1 MKKRYLL
8 LSLACAASLGTAALP
23 KMAQTWSYRSDALI
37 QPVAVDNQFI
47 NDQHF
52 SNPPIITKPT
62 TFTHMNGYRNGV
74 GKPEGVVIHETS
86 DPDMTLDE
94 EVTRMQTEW
103 QKREA
108 YVHAF
113 VDHSEVVNIH
123 PTDYAVWGA
132 GYFANQR
139 FIQIELVEEHNA
151 QDFAQSVNNDAYYVA
166 TLLKKYNLPAVLA
179 DHTGQ
184 GTIWS
189 HNAVSQWLGN
199 TNHTDPEA
207 YFASWH
213 YSMDQFAALVQ
224 QKLAAMNGT
233 AYDTVAT
240 KEAAT
245 GNALVTGT
253 ATKYYLTDA
262 GFKPAGSSA
271 ALKGQTYRI
280 TAKATT
286 TQGATMYL
294 LANAAGV
301 GQFWLPAA
309 GMEIGNS
316 GSGSTGNQAFRGV
329 GRINYVPGY
338 GIAVW
343 RNDGSR
349 IAGKYLAHG
358 SAWQLYAKKTVNGVT
373 WYNLGGDQWISG
385 QYVVLQ

>member
-8 LSLACAASLGTAALP
+8 LSLACATILGTAALP

-184 GTIWS
+184 ETIWS

>member
-8 LSLACAASLGTAALP
+8 LSLACAAILGTAALP
-23 KMAQTWSYRSDALI
+23 KMTQTWSYRSDALI

-151 QDFAQSVNNDAYYVA
+151 QDFAQSVNNA
-166 TLLKKYNLPAVLA
+166 
-179 DHTGQ
+179 
-184 GTIWS
+184 
-189 HNAVSQWLGN
+189 
-199 TNHTDPEA
+199 
-207 YFASWH
+207 
-213 YSMDQFAALVQ
+213 
-224 QKLAAMNGT
+224 
-233 AYDTVAT
+233 
-240 KEAAT
+240 
-245 GNALVTGT
+245 
-253 ATKYYLTDA
+253 
-262 GFKPAGSSA
+262 
-271 ALKGQTYRI
+271 
-280 TAKATT
+280 
-286 TQGATMYL
+286 
-294 LANAAGV
+294 
-301 GQFWLPAA
+301 
-309 GMEIGNS
+309 
-316 GSGSTGNQAFRGV
+316 
-329 GRINYVPGY
+329 
-338 GIAVW
+338 
-343 RNDGSR
+343 
-349 IAGKYLAHG
+349 
-358 SAWQLYAKKTVNGVT
+358 
-373 WYNLGGDQWISG
+373 
-385 QYVVLQ
+385 